1 MGPLDLGTPGPWNP
15 WTLGLLDLL
24 PTLTIPHT
32 SPYILLYPPIS
43 SSYSPPLVWLCGRG
57 VVTLEDEIGDGPL
70 TLLLPSTFSYSNF
83 LRPFSYSSQLLHPPP
98 KTPPNSSY
106 LLPKGLRRL
115 ISSYMNIFQC
125 YSAQKIFMMG
135 GWRHAIIATSSRSR
149 SLRDLR

>member
-1 MGPLDLGTPGPWNP
+1 MKTRWTFFRVKLLFEFDFEISLSLGPLDLGTPGPWNP

-70 TLLLPSTFSYSNF
+70 TFILIPWDLFLPSTFSSSNLF
-83 LRPFSYSSQLLHPPP
+83 PPPSYSSQLLHPPP
-98 KTPPNSSY
+98 TSY
-106 LLPKGLRRL
+106 LLFYPP
-115 ISSYMNIFQC
+115 
-125 YSAQKIFMMG
+125 
-135 GWRHAIIATSSRSR
+135 TSSQMVSG
-149 SLRDLR
+149 D